1 MDNKPKKG
9 AFGYNSKEI
18 EAYLLEISA
27 KYETDVKEKDGKIE
41 ELSAKVAALT
51 EKIAVYEVERL
62 SVADALVKAQKE
74 AQDILDAAVIDGN
87 NEKAKIEAEC
97 EELRSKVEDAKTTLA
112 NMKAAALKVMDEYR
126 ECVERFTDFN
136 GDDGV

>member
-18 EAYLLEISA
+18 EAYLIDISA
-27 KYETDVKEKDGKIE
+27 RYEADVKEKDAKIE
-41 ELSAKVAALT
+41 DLSAKVTELT

-74 AQDILDAAVIDGN
+74 AQDILDAAVAEGN
-87 NEKAKIEAEC
+87 SEKARIEAEC
-97 EELRSKVEDAKTTLA
+97 DALRAKVADAKTTLA
-112 NMKAAALKVMDEYR
+112 NMKADALKVIEEYK
-126 ECVERFTDFN
+126 ECVEKFTDIN
-136 GDDGV
+136 GDEGV